1 MEKKR
6 SKPQPTYSDS
16 FKLGVVAR
24 VVNGEFTKEQA
35 QIEFGIGGNSSILEW
50 MRKYGYYTDPPNQP
64 DMTKP
69 HEKTGPEDLKKK
81 VRQLEKQLHNE
92 RIRSEFYKTM
102 IDVAERE
109 LGINIR
115 KKSDTNPS
123 D

>member
-1 MEKKR
+1 MD
-6 SKPQPTYSDS
+6 PFTQPAMAKSHDE
-16 FKLGVVAR
+16 LDP
-24 VVNGEFTKEQA
+24 KE
-35 QIEFGIGGNSSILEW
+35 
-50 MRKYGYYTDPPNQP
+50 
-64 DMTKP
+64 
-69 HEKTGPEDLKKK
+69 LKKK
-81 VRQLEKQLHNE
+81 VQQLEKQLHNE

>member
-6 SKPQPTYSDS
+6 SKPQPIYSDS

-50 MRKYGYYTDPPNQP
+50 MRKYGYYMDPFNQP
-64 DMTKP
+64 AMTKP
-69 HEKTGPEDLKKK
+69 HEKTDAEDLKKK
-81 VRQLEKQLHNE
+81 IRQLEKQLHNE
-92 RIRSEFYKTM
+92 RVRSEFYKTM

-109 LGINIR
+109 LGIPIR